1 MSSKPMT
8 GAVVFA
14 KNIAR
19 VAKFYEE
26 MMSMSVVHADGDHV
40 VLESACVQLVVHG
53 IPKRIADTIEIA
65 DPPEIREKTPIKLF
79 FPVPSLAEAR
89 TKAPRWAERWVRGQ
103 RSGKRVV
110 SGPAMATT
118 RKAMCCSFVRM
129 RPDPCRART
138 RYRCTLIGQETD

>member
-1 MSSKPMT
+1 MSTKSKT

-14 KNIAR
+14 KNIVR

-65 DPPEIREKTPIKLF
+65 EPPEVREQASIKLCF
-79 FPVPSLAEAR
+79 SVPSIAEAR
-89 TKAPRWAERWVRGQ
+89 AKAPALGGKVGPKANEWEARGF
-103 RSGKRVV
+103 RACDGH
-110 SGPAMATT
+110 
-118 RKAMCCSFVRM
+118 
-129 RPDPCRART
+129 DPEGNVLQFRENAP
-138 RYRCTLIGQETD
+138 

>member
-65 DPPEIREKTPIKLF
+65 DPPEIREQTPIKLF

-89 TKAPRWAERWVRGQ
+89 TKAPPLGGKVGPRSKEWEARGF
-103 RSGKRVV
+103 RACDGH
-110 SGPAMATT
+110 
-118 RKAMCCSFVRM
+118 
-129 RPDPCRART
+129 DPEGNVLQFRENAP
-138 RYRCTLIGQETD
+138 